1 MSWSAALFPLALVSP
16 WAPARADDPFL
27 RRTTTVA
34 VVEKA
39 GPAVVSITSEQ
50 LLEQSYGT
58 GNPLFDQFFRNFFE
72 PRLPRTAQTLGSG
85 VLVDRDR
92 HVLTNA
98 HVVER
103 AARIRVSLPD
113 GREFDAELV
122 GADPKNDLAV
132 LAIETEETLPW
143 ISPGTSRDLMVGEP
157 LIAIGNP
164 FGLSHS
170 VTTGVLSAL
179 HRSLRTDAH
188 TYHGFLQTD
197 ASINPGNSGGP
208 LLNAH
213 GRLVGINTAVYHPA
227 QSQGIGFAIPID
239 TAKRI
244 MRELIEHGEVS
255 PVWLGLEFQ
264 DLTPSL
270 LEALELP
277 KQTRGALVNRVR
289 PDSPGNRAKLQRMD
303 VVTHFDGQ
311 ALDSAQMFF
320 ERLESVTSEQ
330 QVELTLER
338 DGKRQLVTIRAEE
351 VPARAIV
358 TLLAELTGLRLKER
372 AGPGF
377 SIHSVQRSSGAAR
390 IGLQEGDI
398 LLVLSERR
406 LDDPDDLRW
415 ATLELRGRTQAL
427 ILVQRGGS
435 RYHVTLPL
443 R

>member
-1 MSWSAALFPLALVSP
+1 MSPRVAVGLLLLAAA
-16 WAPARADDPFL
+16 WAPARANDPFL
-27 RRTTTVA
+27 RHTTTVD
-34 VVEKA
+34 VVTKA
-39 GPAVVSITSEQ
+39 SPAVVSITSEQ
-50 LLEQSYGT
+50 LLERSYGS

-72 PRLPRTAQTLGSG
+72 PRLPRTAQVLGSG
-85 VLVDRDR
+85 VLVDRNR

-103 AARIRVSLPD
+103 AVRIRVSLSD

-132 LAIETEETLPW
+132 LAVKAEEQLPW
-143 ISPGTSRDLMVGEP
+143 LPPGTSRDLLVGEP

-170 VTTGVLSAL
+170 VTTGVLSAI
-179 HRSLRTDAH
+179 HRSLRTDTH

-255 PVWLGLEFQ
+255 PVWLGLDFQ
-264 DLTPSL
+264 DLTPAL
-270 LEALELP
+270 REALALP
-277 KQTRGALVNRVR
+277 EQTRGALINRVR
-289 PDSPGNRAKLQRMD
+289 PDSPGSRAQLQRMD
-303 VVTHFDGQ
+303 IVTHFDGQ
-311 ALDSAQMFF
+311 PLESAQMFF

-330 QVELTLER
+330 EVKLTLQR
-338 DGKRQLVTIRAEE
+338 DGKRKHAQVRAQE
-351 VPARAIV
+351 VPPRAIDA
-358 TLLAELTGLRLKER
+358 LLAELTGLQVETRGG
-372 AGPGF
+372 AGF
-377 SIHSVQRSSGAAR
+377 LIRSVRRGSGAAR
-390 IGLQEGDI
+390 IGLQGGD
-398 LLVLSERR
+398 LLLALSERR
-406 LDDPDDLRW
+406 LDDRDALRR
-415 ATLELRGRTQAL
+415 ATLELRGRAQAL
-427 ILVQRGGS
+427 LLVQRGGA

>member
-1 MSWSAALFPLALVSP
+1 MRTRATLALLAFAAAA
-16 WAPARADDPFL
+16 APAQANDPFL
-27 RRTTTVA
+27 RHNTTVE
-34 VVEKA
+34 VVKKVS
-39 GPAVVSITSEQ
+39 PSVVSITSEQ
-50 LLEQSYGT
+50 LVEQPYGS

-85 VLVDRDR
+85 VLVDRER

-103 AARIRVSLPD
+103 AARIRVSLSD
-113 GREFDAELV
+113 GREFDAQVV
-122 GADPKNDLAV
+122 GSDPKNDLAV
-132 LAIETEETLPW
+132 LVVKTEEALPW
-143 ISPGTSRDLMVGEP
+143 LPPGTSRDLMVGEP

-170 VTTGVLSAL
+170 VTTGVLSAV
-179 HRSLRTDAH
+179 HRSLRTDSY

-255 PVWLGLEFQ
+255 PVWLGLDFQ

-270 LEALELP
+270 LEVLTLP
-277 KQTRGALVNRVR
+277 PSTRGALINRVR
-289 PDSPGNRAKLQRMD
+289 PDSPGSRAQLQRMD

-311 ALDSAQMFF
+311 ALDSAQTFF
-320 ERLESVTSEQ
+320 ERLESVTDEQ
-330 QVELTLER
+330 EVELTVQR
-338 DGKRQLVTIRAEE
+338 DGNRVLARVRAEQ
-351 VPARAIV
+351 VPAKVIDA
-358 TLLAELTGLRLKER
+358 LLAELTGLMLH
-372 AGPGF
+372 AQPGKNF
-377 SIHSVQRSSGAAR
+377 RVQSVRRGSGAAR
-390 IGLQEGDI
+390 MGLQPGD
-398 LLVLSERR
+398 LLLALSEQR
-406 LDDPDDLRW
+406 LQDRDDLRR
-415 ATLELRGRTQAL
+415 ATLSLRGRAQVLA
-427 ILVQRGGS
+427 LVQRGGA
-435 RYHVTLPL
+435 RYHVNLPL